1 MSDLVGAIKDFLY
14 RDLAFILGGTIV
26 IASIAYSCRHWLP
39 DFASDLRTP
48 PVWSLFVFPAL
59 AYVVGYA
66 VQDIGALFGLT
77 STRHLATP
85 NWFCQRLYSRFAGTP
100 WTPIANV
107 PQGVDVFP
115 FEVRIGR
122 LDLPQPVAR
131 SLQRIESLKVIGMCV
146 GGCLLLSSLFLLGRG
161 TRVFPVPL
169 SADPEAL
176 LLGIS
181 FFLFGASLICL
192 GLIKAM
198 QQARLLDAIVQ
209 EDFPTLPRRPSI
221 ARPLATSSRLRPQ
234 R

>member
-1 MSDLVGAIKDFLY
+1 MLLVTRCRISA
-14 RDLAFILGGTIV
+14 
-26 IASIAYSCRHWLP
+26 ASSGSLPPGIWRHP
-39 DFASDLRTP
+39 TSSA
-48 PVWSLFVFPAL
+48 
-59 AYVVGYA
+59 VGC
-66 VQDIGALFGLT
+66 
-77 STRHLATP
+77 TRV
-85 NWFCQRLYSRFAGTP
+85 SRVPP
-100 WTPIANV
+100 WTSIANV

-131 SLQRIESLKVIGMCV
+131 SLERIVSLKVIGMCV
-146 GGCLLLSSLFLLGRG
+146 GGCLLLSSPFLLGRG
-161 TRVFPVPL
+161 LYMRFFAVPP
-169 SADPEAL
+169 SADPEAV
-176 LLGIS
+176 LLGIL
-181 FFLFGASLICL
+181 FFWFGVSLICL